1 MKYGYFDDSSREYVI
16 TTPKTPLPW
25 INYLGCEDFFSIK
38 SNTSGGYC
46 FYKDA
51 KLLRLTRYRYNNVP
65 FDDGGHY
72 FYIKDGDTVW
82 NPGWQPVQ
90 TELDSYECRHG
101 MGYSI
106 FTGVK
111 NGLKA
116 QVTSFVP
123 MGYTCEVNKLTLTN
137 ESDTVKNFS
146 VFSYVEF
153 CLWNAMDDMTN
164 FQRNFS
170 TGEVEVMGSVII
182 HKTEYRERR
191 RHYAI
196 FGVNTP
202 INGFDTDRDSFLGAY
217 RGYHNPQVVEDGK
230 SKNSMAS
237 GWAPIGSH
245 QITLSLQPGETKTY
259 IYVLGY
265 CENPAD
271 QKWESQGVVNKA
283 PAKALM
289 EAFATEAQADAA
301 LDHLKEYWSQLLG
314 KFHVESDYTEMN
326 RMVNVW
332 NQYQCM
338 VTFNMSRSASYFES
352 GIGRGMGFRD
362 SCQDLFGF
370 VHLIPEKARQRIIDI
385 ASTQMEDG
393 SAYMEMSYNSEE
405 PDSAEILKVS
415 WKLEDGKILVSL
427 EEGDIYLDTVD
438 GEFVGS
444 LDEDTQVIFGRELVQ
459 TGEAQS
465 LDNLDDLED
474 SEKAKI
480 PKENPYIYH
489 PETDNLE
496 EIIARYLGAANLEK
510 GYEVSLDEDNGTFTA
525 HWAGDEYYDPRD
537 YVGSYRITDDNY
549 INICWR
555 EATSEYGD
563 KCYGAVLVDR
573 WNQFTINEDLGNL
586 AEVMTA
592 MANDI
597 NSGRVFTA
605 YRTEITEGSE
615 NQGAV
620 KFIDEDYEVS
630 YSYQIIPGAD
640 PMVTLTRYDS
650 EYDYEQVYT
659 NYQLREML

>member
-1 MKYGYFDDSSREYVI
+1 
-16 TTPKTPLPW
+16 
-25 INYLGCEDFFSIK
+25 
-38 SNTSGGYC
+38 
-46 FYKDA
+46 
-51 KLLRLTRYRYNNVP
+51 
-65 FDDGGHY
+65 
-72 FYIKDGDTVW
+72 
-82 NPGWQPVQ
+82 
-90 TELDSYECRHG
+90 
-101 MGYSI
+101 
-106 FTGVK
+106 
-111 NGLKA
+111 
-116 QVTSFVP
+116 
-123 MGYTCEVNKLTLTN
+123 
-137 ESDTVKNFS
+137 
-146 VFSYVEF
+146 
-153 CLWNAMDDMTN
+153 
-164 FQRNFS
+164 
-170 TGEVEVMGSVII
+170 
-182 HKTEYRERR
+182 
-191 RHYAI
+191 
-196 FGVNTP
+196 
-202 INGFDTDRDSFLGAY
+202 
-217 RGYHNPQVVEDGK
+217 
-230 SKNSMAS
+230 
-237 GWAPIGSH
+237 
-245 QITLSLQPGETKTY
+245 
-259 IYVLGY
+259 
-265 CENPAD
+265 
-271 QKWESQGVVNKA
+271 
-283 PAKALM
+283 M

-438 GEFVGS
+438 GEFVGR

-489 PETDNLE
+489 PETDNPE

-510 GYEVSLDEDNGTFTA
+510 GYEVSVDEDNGTFTA

-555 EATSEYGD
+555 EVTSEYGD
-563 KCYGAVLVDR
+563 KCYGAVLIDR

>member
-1 MKYGYFDDSSREYVI
+1 MKRRIIAAVFTGMLTVALFPAIAHAEIENPEDYMGIWYANYVI
-16 TTPKTPLPW
+16 YSDESSERH
-25 INYLGCEDFFSIK
+25 NVAEYL
-38 SNTSGGYC
+38 
-46 FYKDA
+46 
-51 KLLRLTRYRYNNVP
+51 
-65 FDDGGHY
+65 
-72 FYIKDGDTVW
+72 
-82 NPGWQPVQ
+82 
-90 TELDSYECRHG
+90 
-101 MGYSI
+101 
-106 FTGVK
+106 
-111 NGLKA
+111 
-116 QVTSFVP
+116 
-123 MGYTCEVNKLTLTN
+123 
-137 ESDTVKNFS
+137 
-146 VFSYVEF
+146 
-153 CLWNAMDDMTN
+153 
-164 FQRNFS
+164 
-170 TGEVEVMGSVII
+170 
-182 HKTEYRERR
+182 
-191 RHYAI
+191 
-196 FGVNTP
+196 
-202 INGFDTDRDSFLGAY
+202 
-217 RGYHNPQVVEDGK
+217 
-230 SKNSMAS
+230 
-237 GWAPIGSH
+237 
-245 QITLSLQPGETKTY
+245 
-259 IYVLGY
+259 
-265 CENPAD
+265 
-271 QKWESQGVVNKA
+271 
-283 PAKALM
+283 
-289 EAFATEAQADAA
+289 
-301 LDHLKEYWSQLLG
+301 
-314 KFHVESDYTEMN
+314 
-326 RMVNVW
+326 
-332 NQYQCM
+332 NQYLEM
-338 VTFNMSRSASYFES
+338 R
-352 GIGRGMGFRD
+352 
-362 SCQDLFGF
+362 L
-370 VHLIPEKARQRIIDI
+370 
-385 ASTQMEDG
+385 MEDG

-405 PDSAEILKVS
+405 SDSAEILKVS
-415 WKLEDGKILVSL
+415 WKLEGGKILVSL

-465 LDNLDDLED
+465 LDHLDNLED

-489 PETDNLE
+489 PETDNPE

-510 GYEVSLDEDNGTFTA
+510 GYEVSVDEDNGTFTA